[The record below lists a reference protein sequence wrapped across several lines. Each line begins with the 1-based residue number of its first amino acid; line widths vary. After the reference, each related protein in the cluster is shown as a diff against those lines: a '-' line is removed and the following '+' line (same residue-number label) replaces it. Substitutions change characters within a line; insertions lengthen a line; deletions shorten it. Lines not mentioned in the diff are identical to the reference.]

1 MRKRHW
7 LKITLITLAVCAAA
21 GLILAVILWSANPG
35 RTGVSSSVE
44 FSFEGAPEGLAPNG
58 YRYDL
63 NGLQSDEVLET
74 ALKNAGMEGVYT
86 VDQIRN
92 NLIIAGVYPD
102 DIVEQMTGYQS
113 LLTGDAGKI
122 SVGDYHATLYTV
134 TLYNDFDKN
143 ISKENLEKILT
154 AVMTEYRAYFEKTYA
169 VFLAKDPMLENLSD
183 YDYPQ
188 QLEILSGAV
197 SRNKGYADEM
207 AEKHPD
213 FLVNK
218 EGFSDISA
226 RYESLESTDLERLKG
241 LITMNALSK
250 DTDQIVAQYEN
261 QIKVLKIRL
270 QELQTEAENIDDLIA
285 RYNKDG
291 IIYVSTS
298 GALQKV
304 GNTSAETY
312 DSLVARKQEIAD
324 SIADL
329 NKELAQVQLKLSDI
343 IGAAAAEI
351 IAAVT
356 ETETAE
362 EAEAA
367 DAIETA
373 ATAEK
378 AETAAAETAATLTEG
393 EREAQK
399 AVVEKGITAA
409 LNKYNT
415 ITEDFSA
422 FLKAYSE
429 REMNDSTVAITPVS
443 YSTPKILS
451 VSFAV
456 QAVKTAGPIC
466 VLGLLICIAIMISSQ
481 YRAKK
486 KAEKE

>member
-7 LKITLITLAVCAAA
+7 LKITLITLAICAAA

-35 RTGVSSSVE
+35 RTGASSSVE

-58 YRYDL
+58 YRFDL
-63 NGLQSDEVLET
+63 NGLQSDEVLEA
-74 ALKNAGMEGVYT
+74 ALKDAGLDGTYT
-86 VDQIRN
+86 ADQIRGN
-92 NLIIAGVYPD
+92 MIIAGVYPK
-102 DIVEQMTGYQS
+102 DIVEQMTGYES

-122 SVGDYHATLYTV
+122 SAGDYHATLYSV

-143 ISKENLEKILT
+143 ISKENLEKILE
-154 AVMTEYRAYFEKTYA
+154 AVMAEFRVYFEKTYSM
-169 VFLAKDPMLENLSD
+169 FLAKDPMLENLSD

-250 DTDQIVAQYEN
+250 DTDRIVAQYEN

-304 GNTSAETY
+304 GNTSAATY
-312 DSLVARKQEIAD
+312 DALVARKQEIAD

-356 ETETAE
+356 ETKPAE
-362 EAEAA
+362 EAEAD

-378 AETAAAETAATLTEG
+378 AETAAETAATLTEG

-429 REMNDSTVAITPVS
+429 REMNDSTVAITPVK